1 MLADELF
8 SKDLR
13 RFETRLSLSN
23 NVCKKIVPS
32 LESPVIFYERFR
44 VTRIQKKLKQNNFT
58 VAS

>member
-13 RFETRLSLSN
+13 SFETRLLLSN

-32 LESPVIFYERFR
+32 LESSVIFYERFR

-58 VAS
+58 VVS